1 MFPSVVDV
9 AGVNRISAQIL
20 SNAAAAM
27 VGMVNAPPVPES
39 GNKRLIAASMF
50 GVTTPCVTEGRRLL
64 EDAGYEVLTFHMTGT
79 GGRTLEQ
86 LVDNGLV
93 SGVLDVTTTELADE
107 LVGGVLSAGPVRL
120 TRTGNPP
127 APRVVSVGAL
137 DMINFGPKETVP
149 PQFAG
154 RNLYVHNATVTLMR
168 TTPGECAA
176 VGRILAE
183 RVSALGAPVAV
194 LLPLK
199 GISSIAAVEYQ
210 LLIDNNGDAAADVT
224 YATTFTAATPA
235 TGLLQTLTTT
245 RNGTPVA
252 TGGTGTNITLGGGGG
267 TVHASLFEDPFFF
280 DLVGFNNG
288 FNFTGADTFAGADVS
303 AIVLEVPSA
312 QLNGAN
318 SNIGV
323 WARTVVG
330 GNQVDRMGRPAI
342 NTALIPSGM
351 KDAFNQGVPANDQA
365 NFSDDVRASLLSLN
379 GGNTTHADQV
389 TALLIPDILTLDTA
403 SAAGFLN
410 GRRLQDDVI
419 DTALSAV
426 SNGGVTTDMVAAN
439 DVAFQST
446 FPFLSPPNVIP
457 EPSAVVL
464 LVTGLAAIVFCM
476 RRRRSRG

>member
-1 MFPSVVDV
+1 MFRRSLSLAFILLMILAAP
-9 AGVNRISAQIL
+9 ISLAL
-20 SNAAAAM
+20 AADHLD
-27 VGMVNAPPVPES
+27 AP
-39 GNKRLIAASMF
+39 
-50 GVTTPCVTEGRRLL
+50 LL
-64 EDAGYEVLTFHMTGT
+64 RVQGQ
-79 GGRTLEQ
+79 GGRDINDVYAFQSPANPANTV
-86 LVDNGLV
+86 LVMTV
-93 SGVLDVTTTELADE
+93 
-107 LVGGVLSAGPVRL
+107 
-120 TRTGNPP
+120 NP
-127 APRVVSVGAL
+127 
-137 DMINFGPKETVP
+137 
-149 PQFAG
+149 FAG
-154 RNLYVHNATVTLMR
+154 KSNPFGIVSDR
-168 TTPGECAA
+168 TFDP
-176 VGRILAE
+176 
-183 RVSALGAPVAV
+183 
-194 LLPLK
+194 
-199 GISSIAAVEYQ
+199 AVEYQ
-210 LLIDNNGDAAADVT
+210 FLIDNNNDATPDVT
-224 YATTFTAATPA
+224 YATTFTPATGA

-245 RNGTPVA
+245 RNGTPIA
-252 TGGTGTNITLGGGGG
+252 SGGTGANITLGGGGM
-267 TVHASLFEDPFFF
+267 VHASLFEDPFFF

-288 FNFTGADTFAGADVS
+288 FTFTGADTFAGADIS

-351 KDAFNQGVPANDQA
+351 KDAFNQGAPSNDQA
-365 NFSDDVRASLLSLN
+365 AFGSTVRTSLLSLN
-379 GGNTTHADQV
+379 GGNAAHADQV

-403 SAAGFLN
+403 NPGGFLN

-446 FPFLSPPNVIP
+446 FPYLSPPNAIP

-464 LVTGLAAIVFCM
+464 LVTGLSALLFYL